1 VDYRSIDK
9 QLEKINGELKQRG
22 CRIKV
27 QRLEDSLWARGT
39 FPPKVGETAPK
50 QRRIPMGIK
59 ARLPNLITA
68 KQQALEL
75 STQVEFGTFVW
86 IVNERIISNPLAIG
100 DWIAKLKE
108 EYFKTRI
115 DNRDTQLNW
124 DKDYG
129 YILAKLPQDKPLAAD
144 ICEREILANYPIV
157 EGKSPKQRNRMVM
170 GCSRLLTLA
179 GIDRSSIDRLK
190 VALADAPIRLVDI
203 PKLEWIIECR
213 AHLPTRWQYAYGLC
227 AAYGLRPSE
236 IWQCDTSELHVDR
249 ALIIN
254 SSKTNECRFA
264 YPYPSSLFDT
274 FDLGTAIDIPTS
286 NASSRKG
293 RSAIF
298 TRNFARADC
307 NFTPY
312 DLRHQFV
319 YQMCLA
325 GVPVET
331 QCDML
336 GHSYAVHMRFYR
348 LFIRSLTRFREIR
361 QANALSMKYEV

>member
-9 QLEKINGELKQRG
+9 QLEKINSELKQRG

-39 FPPKVGETAPK
+39 FPPKAGETVPK
-50 QRRIPMGIK
+50 QRRVPLGIK

-75 STQVEFGTFVW
+75 STQLEFGTFVW
-86 IVNERIISNPLAIG
+86 IVNERIISNPIAIC

-144 ICEREILANYPIV
+144 ICERAILANYPIV

-170 GCSRLLTLA
+170 ACGRLLDLA
-179 GIDRSSIDRLK
+179 AIDSISLKRLR
-190 VALADAPIRLVDI
+190 VDAEDAPIKLADI
-203 PKLEWIIECR
+203 PKLEYLIECR
-213 AHLPTRWQYAYGLC
+213 DRLPVRWHYAYGLC

-236 IWQCDTSELHVDR
+236 VWQCDTSELHVDR
-249 ALIIN
+249 ALIVN
-254 SSKTNECRFA
+254 ASKTNKCRFV
-264 YPYPSSLFDT
+264 YPYPPSLFDT
-274 FDLGTAIDIPTS
+274 LSLGDAPDIPTS

-293 RSAIF
+293 RSAIM
-298 TRNFARADC
+298 TRNFSRSDLG
-307 NFTPY
+307 FTPY

-325 GVPVET
+325 GVPIET

-348 LFIRSLTRFREIR
+348 LFIRSLARFREIR
-361 QANALSMKYEV
+361 QANAIESAPPN

>member
-1 VDYRSIDK
+1 MDYRSIDK
-9 QLEKINGELKQRG
+9 QLEKINSELKQRG
-22 CRIKV
+22 CRIKI

-39 FPPKVGETAPK
+39 FPPKAGEIAPK
-50 QRRIPMGIK
+50 QRRIALGIK

-75 STQVEFGTFVW
+75 STQIEFGTFAWVTS
-86 IVNERIISNPLAIG
+86 ERIIANPIAIG
-100 DWIAKLKE
+100 EWIFKLKE
-108 EYFKTRI
+108 EYFKTRL

-144 ICEREILANYPIV
+144 ICERTILANHPIV

-170 GCSRLLTLA
+170 ACSRLLDLA

-190 VALADAPIRLVDI
+190 VDAQDAPIRVADI
-203 PKLEWIIECR
+203 PNLEWIIECR
-213 AHLPTRWQYAYGLC
+213 DRLPQRWRYAYGLC
-227 AAYGLRPSE
+227 AVYGLRPSE
-236 IWQCDTSELHVDR
+236 VWQCDTSELHVDR

-264 YPYPSSLFDT
+264 YPYPPSLFDT
-274 FDLGTAIDIPTS
+274 FGLGDPDDIPTS

-298 TRNFARADC
+298 TRNFARSNC
-307 NFTPY
+307 GFTPY
-312 DLRHQFV
+312 DLRHQYV
-319 YQMCLA
+319 YQMCMA

-336 GHSYAVHMRFYR
+336 GHSYTVHKKHYR
-348 LFIRSLTRFREIR
+348 LFIRSLARVREIR
-361 QANALSMKYEV
+361 KANAFSPAPN